1 MPTLPIDPQPAGF
14 ASRRAFFRTPARAV
28 GGFVLGRPA
37 LAEGASP
44 PVPRTVYKDPH
55 CGCCAQW
62 VAQVRPA
69 GFAVTVRDTSDMAT
83 VKAAMGVPEA
93 LGSCHTAR
101 VGAYTIEGHV
111 PADVIKQLLAEKPV
125 ARGVAVPGMP
135 MGSPGMEQGG
145 RKDRYDVLLFDKAGR
160 TRVFASR

>member
-1 MPTLPIDPQPAGF
+1 MSRQYSIVLTA
-14 ASRRAFFRTPARAV
+14 RRACIAGIAV
-28 GGFVLGRPA
+28 LA
-37 LAEGASP
+37 LAPLSMTAYAAP
-44 PVPRTVYKDPH
+44 ATLQVWKDPN
-55 CGCCAQW
+55 CGCCEQW
-62 VAQVRPA
+62 VAHVRQA
-69 GFAVTVRDTSDMAT
+69 GFAVTVRDTSDMST

-101 VGAYTIEGHV
+101 VGSYTIEGHV

-125 ARGVAVPGMP
+125 ARGLAVPGMP